1 MDAYVNYVI
10 EGNISLV
17 IFMAA
22 YALIL
27 RKETD
32 FRIQRIF
39 LLTGVL
45 LSATLPLV
53 HVEFGSTT
61 ISQLLPVYKLSEVIV
76 SDTGAQKITT
86 TGTLTALDFWVS
98 VQWIYFFGALYFLLR
113 FAVDMIRLLRLLW
126 NSKWSQQGKL
136 KIVECNETTQALS
149 FFNFVII
156 GQADSLPVSDKEK
169 VIAHEIAHAQQLHSL
184 DVIILSVVNII
195 FWFNPVLIIYK
206 RIFVQLHEFE
216 ADARAVENRDVNE
229 YCSLLAK
236 VALTSAGFNLA
247 NHFNHS
253 LTLKRIEMMRTIKQK
268 ISHWKLA
275 ATIAVMPVVF
285 TVVACQDQ
293 LVDKDI
299 HVSIDQ
305 AAVPEGGNE
314 TFYRHLLGQLKYP
327 EEARQKRITGT
338 VLVEFVINIDGSVE
352 VTGVSGTGS
361 GLDLESMRVVASS
374 PKWKPALKNGLAVR
388 EKKIIPVMFRLAEVP
403 PINME
408 IPPGA
413 LNSIFVVGAPVL

>member
-1 MDAYVNYVI
+1 
-10 EGNISLV
+10 
-17 IFMAA
+17 
-22 YALIL
+22 
-27 RKETD
+27 
-32 FRIQRIF
+32 
-39 LLTGVL
+39 
-45 LSATLPLV
+45 
-53 HVEFGSTT
+53 
-61 ISQLLPVYKLSEVIV
+61 
-76 SDTGAQKITT
+76 
-86 TGTLTALDFWVS
+86 
-98 VQWIYFFGALYFLLR
+98 
-113 FAVDMIRLLRLLW
+113 
-126 NSKWSQQGKL
+126 
-136 KIVECNETTQALS
+136 
-149 FFNFVII
+149 
-156 GQADSLPVSDKEK
+156 
-169 VIAHEIAHAQQLHSL
+169 
-184 DVIILSVVNII
+184 
-195 FWFNPVLIIYK
+195 
-206 RIFVQLHEFE
+206 
-216 ADARAVENRDVNE
+216 
-229 YCSLLAK
+229 
-236 VALTSAGFNLA
+236 
-247 NHFNHS
+247 
-253 LTLKRIEMMRTIKQK
+253 MRTIKQK